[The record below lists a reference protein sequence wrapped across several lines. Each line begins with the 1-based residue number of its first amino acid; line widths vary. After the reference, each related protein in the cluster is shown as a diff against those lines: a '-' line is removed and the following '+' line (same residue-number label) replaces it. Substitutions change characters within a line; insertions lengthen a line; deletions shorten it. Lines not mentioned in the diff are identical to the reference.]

1 MALESSLTD
10 EKVRE
15 QSCRALNVLGGI
27 FSASGNSS
35 TESWILKQAGFDK
48 NHEVNS
54 REDNLLLDDPLSPV
68 RWFS

>member
-1 MALESSLTD
+1 
-10 EKVRE
+10 
-15 QSCRALNVLGGI
+15 LGGI